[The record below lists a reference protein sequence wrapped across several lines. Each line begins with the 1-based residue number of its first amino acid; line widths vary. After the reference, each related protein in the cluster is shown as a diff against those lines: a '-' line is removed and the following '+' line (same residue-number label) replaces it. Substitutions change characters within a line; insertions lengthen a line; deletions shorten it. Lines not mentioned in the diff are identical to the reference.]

1 MKTICGLRPQTV
13 ACLFY
18 FLCAGLIYSQITAR
32 MPALKAQ
39 TGIDESGIGMAL
51 LSLGCGAIVGFVT
64 IGFVSRYVQSKHLI
78 RVALVTLLGVLALL
92 TFASNIFW
100 LCGSFALMGFGFSW
114 LEVACNTQA
123 INLEIVY
130 NCSYLASMHATYSMG
145 ALSGSLLGSAFAFA
159 GVALGTNFISA
170 MVLLFVL
177 FLLIGQQ
184 LISDQNNT
192 SVSDTDAAAT
202 KADAASIVADAA
214 NTAET
219 EEGVHTYRQ
228 NDARLHDDKTKLTAN
243 QTSTVRR
250 GIPFF
255 IIACGFLSLCA
266 YCAEGVV
273 AEWGGLLMT
282 TDKYASEG
290 VAALVYGCFSL
301 FMATARFS
309 SNVIKRY
316 LGDFQLLFGSLLLA
330 LCCELVVITVD
341 NPYVCLV
348 AFAFMGVGLAPVM
361 PIILSRAGRYPGV
374 RPALASTVISM
385 LAYSGMLVIPPVL
398 GYVAAHFGLERA
410 FLIPLTAICIVL
422 GGSFLFR
429 KPQQGTEAQH
439 SK

>member
-18 FLCAGLIYSQITAR
+18 FLCAGLIYSQIMAR
-32 MPALKAQ
+32 MPAIKAQ
-39 TGIDESGIGMAL
+39 TGIDETGIGMAL

-78 RVALVTLLGVLALL
+78 RVALVALLGVLVLL
-92 TFASNIFW
+92 SFASNLFW
-100 LCGSFALMGFGFSW
+100 MCGSFALMGLGFSW
-114 LEVACNTQA
+114 LEVASNTQA
-123 INLEIVY
+123 INLEIAY
-130 NCSYLASMHATYSMG
+130 NRSYLASMHATFSVG

-159 GVALGTNFISA
+159 GIAVGTNFIAA

-177 FLLIGQQ
+177 FVLIGQQ
-184 LISDQNNT
+184 LIDDQNNDPVPAQAQAQEAD
-192 SVSDTDAAAT
+192 SAALGEGTAT
-202 KADAASIVADAA
+202 
-214 NTAET
+214 TAEA
-219 EEGVHTYRQ
+219 EDGVHTYRK
-228 NDARLHDDKTKLTAN
+228 NDARLHDDNTKLTAN
-243 QTSTVRR
+243 QASTVRR
-250 GIPFF
+250 GIPLF
-255 IIACGFLSLCA
+255 IVVCGFLSLCA

-273 AEWGGLLMT
+273 AEWGVLLMT
-282 TDKYASEG
+282 IEKHASEG

-330 LCCELVVITVD
+330 LCCELVVINID

-398 GYVAAHFGLERA
+398 GYVASHFGLERA
-410 FLIPLTAICIVL
+410 FFIPLIAICIVL

-429 KPQQGTEAQH
+429 KPQQAAATEQ

>member
-18 FLCAGLIYSQITAR
+18 FLCAGLIYSQIMAR
-32 MPALKAQ
+32 MPAIKAQ
-39 TGIDESGIGMAL
+39 TGIDETGIGMAL

-78 RVALVTLLGVLALL
+78 RVALVALLGVLVLL
-92 TFASNIFW
+92 TFASNLFW
-100 LCGSFALMGFGFSW
+100 MCGSFALMGLGFSW
-114 LEVACNTQA
+114 LEVASNTQA
-123 INLEIVY
+123 INLEIAY
-130 NCSYLASMHATYSMG
+130 NRSYLASMHATFSVG

-159 GVALGTNFISA
+159 GVALGTNFIAA

-177 FLLIGQQ
+177 FVLIGQN
-184 LISDQNNT
+184 LIDDQNNDP
-192 SVSDTDAAAT
+192 VPAQAKETDAASLGEDTAT
-202 KADAASIVADAA
+202 
-214 NTAET
+214 TAET
-219 EEGVHTYRQ
+219 EEGVHTYRK
-228 NDARLHDDKTKLTAN
+228 NDARLHDDNTTLIAKQA
-243 QTSTVRR
+243 STVRR
-250 GIPFF
+250 GIPLF
-255 IIACGFLSLCA
+255 IVVCGFLSLCA

-273 AEWGGLLMT
+273 AEWGVLLMT
-282 TDKYASEG
+282 TEKSASEG

-410 FLIPLTAICIVL
+410 FMIPLTAICIVL